1 MSDLDYKA
9 VLDDLRERRQKIDMA
24 IDAIEDIMGHTSGES
39 PVEGRRSA
47 PTGGS
52 GEIRSDAFFQ
62 MTLGDAVKKYLGII
76 KRPRKAAQ
84 IAKALEDGGVMSQ
97 AKNFYANVSTALRR
111 LKEAGDVVQIPDTK
125 EWAMARWYP
134 TRPKPN
140 NTQHTETAVDEPG
153 STGGDTQNDTPT
165 MTMKVL

>member
-1 MSDLDYKA
+1 MTDPDYKA
-9 VLDDLRERRQKIDMA
+9 LLDDLRLCRQKIDMA
-24 IDAIEDIMGHTSGES
+24 IAAIEDIMGQPSGES
-39 PVEGRRSA
+39 PVEGRQPSS
-47 PTGGS
+47 TGQT

-62 MTLGDAVKKYLGII
+62 MTLGDAVKKYLGIM

-125 EWAMARWYP
+125 AWAMARWYA
-134 TRPKPN
+134 TRPKPT
-140 NTQHTETAVDEPG
+140 NTQHTEKAVDEPG

-165 MTMKVL
+165 MKVL